1 MVSPRSCS
9 RCGGALVNSS
19 NLYHDDDFC
28 VNCGWR
34 SLDLPDSV
42 LGEFLKHHGD
52 EQIEG
57 YKPRNNI
64 GTRKAPPTGQERRQR
79 KIRNRRQS

>member
-1 MVSPRSCS
+1 MVSPRSCT
-9 RCGGALVNSS
+9 RCGGALVNGSHR
-19 NLYHDDDFC
+19 LHYDDFC

-34 SLDLPDSV
+34 SLDLPDNV

-52 EQIEG
+52 EQIDG

-64 GTRKAPPTGQERRQR
+64 GTGNVSPTGHERRQR
-79 KIRNRRQS
+79 EARNRREA